1 MKINEN
7 YKNLSESYLFS
18 TIAKKVAVYTQQHP
32 KQEII
37 RLGIGDVTLPLAA
50 PVVDALHA
58 AVEEMGKKETFHGYG
73 PEQGYGFLKQAL
85 MRYYARR
92 GVVLAENEIFVGDG
106 AKSDIGN
113 ILDLF
118 DVDNTVLV
126 PDPVYPVYVDTNVMA
141 GRRIVYAAATR
152 ENGFLPMP
160 QADVQADLIYL
171 CSPNNPT
178 GAAYSRDQLQAWVDY
193 ANERGAVLLFDA
205 AYESFITD
213 GDVPHSIY
221 EVNGA
226 ETCAIEFCSFSKTA
240 GFTGTRCSYTVVPQA
255 LVRGSLHL
263 NAMWLRRQTT
273 KYNGVPYIV
282 QRAAAAVFTEEGQK
296 ATRAA
301 IDYYRANAAV
311 IAAALDEAGI
321 WYCGGKNSPYIW
333 MQCPGGMKSWDFF
346 DHLLEHAGVVGTPG
360 AGFGAQGEGYSRLT
374 GSMTRKDQAG
384 SAEAERGSMG
394 AFFFFLLF
402 SSSFF
407 VRRAV
412 STKQYGKQ
420 APAAGA
426 LSAKRGL
433 CSYGA
438 ARPDAHI
445 PAPPRRYRTPYAP
458 SDAGTQPGKQADA
471 AAQDHRHDRE
481 LVNVDEVKRHHPAGE
496 LRAAAHPDIPPGA
509 RFQAAY
515 RLCRVLGRKTAFA
528 SGGGAPC
535 VNTWHSIP
543 TYGHAPGESSCV
555 IWR

>member
-32 KQEII
+32 EQEII

-221 EVNGA
+221 EISGA
-226 ETCAIEFCSFSKTA
+226 RTCAVEFRSFSKKA
-240 GFTGTRCSYTVVPQA
+240 GFTGLRLGFTVVPKDLTCGGTA
-255 LVRGSLHL
+255 LHGLW
-263 NAMWLRRQTT
+263 ARRHGT
-273 KYNGVPYIV
+273 KFNGAPYIV
-282 QRAAAAVFTEEGQK
+282 QRAGEAVYSAEGKRQVE
-296 ATRAA
+296 AQVAC
-301 IDYYRANAAV
+301 YMENARV
-311 IAAALDEAGI
+311 ILQGLKEAD
-321 WYCGGKNSPYIW
+321 CTVFGGVNSPYIW
-333 MQCPGGMKSWDFF
+333 LKTPEGMTSWQFF
-346 DHLLEHAGVVGTPG
+346 DFLLENANVVGTPG
-360 AGFGAQGEGYSRLT
+360 SGFGPSGEGYFRLT
-374 GSMTRKDQAG
+374 AFGTAENTARAMERMRK
-384 SAEAERGSMG
+384 
-394 AFFFFLLF
+394 
-402 SSSFF
+402 
-407 VRRAV
+407 
-412 STKQYGKQ
+412 
-420 APAAGA
+420 
-426 LSAKRGL
+426 
-433 CSYGA
+433 
-438 ARPDAHI
+438 
-445 PAPPRRYRTPYAP
+445 
-458 SDAGTQPGKQADA
+458 
-471 AAQDHRHDRE
+471 
-481 LVNVDEVKRHHPAGE
+481 
-496 LRAAAHPDIPPGA
+496 
-509 RFQAAY
+509 
-515 RLCRVLGRKTAFA
+515 VLGRPKSF
-528 SGGGAPC
+528 S
-535 VNTWHSIP
+535 
-543 TYGHAPGESSCV
+543 
-555 IWR
+555 